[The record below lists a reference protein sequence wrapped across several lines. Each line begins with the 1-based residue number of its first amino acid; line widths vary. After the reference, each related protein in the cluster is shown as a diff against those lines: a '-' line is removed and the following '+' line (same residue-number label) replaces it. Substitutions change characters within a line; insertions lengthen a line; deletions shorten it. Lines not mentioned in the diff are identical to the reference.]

1 MHTPGTVRIQ
11 NNLHI
16 SKSFHMSYA
25 IFLFRRE
32 HILSP
37 LSISL
42 SKYVYIH
49 TLTYINHAFI
59 THTHTQWET
68 QKGKKRKEETGWF
81 TLRFTGCKLG
91 AREGEK
97 ASTAQINI
105 EVHVL
110 YDSYHDSLN

>member
-59 THTHTQWET
+59 THTHTHNGRHRRE
-68 QKGKKRKEETGWF
+68 KRERRRQG
-81 TLRFTGCKLG
+81 GSPG
-91 AREGEK
+91 
-97 ASTAQINI
+97 
-105 EVHVL
+105 
-110 YDSYHDSLN
+110 DSLAVNLAPERVRKQVLLR